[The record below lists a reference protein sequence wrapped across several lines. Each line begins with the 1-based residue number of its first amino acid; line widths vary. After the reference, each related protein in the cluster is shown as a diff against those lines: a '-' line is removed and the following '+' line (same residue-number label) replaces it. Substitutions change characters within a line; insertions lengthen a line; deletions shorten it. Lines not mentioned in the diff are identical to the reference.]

1 MKAYLAT
8 AVLSFSLFCSG
19 VFAQDRTDS
28 LLIVLSH
35 HSQKDS
41 VRANVLNQLAYEF
54 YLSDPAHA
62 LQLANQAKTLSD
74 SIGYPKGVAQAFRQM
89 GLVSWTQ
96 SNLATALT
104 YFYNGLKLAESV
116 SDKQSIADIT
126 GNLGLVYSAMGDYK
140 QAKDF
145 HTRSLL
151 LQRKLKNRVRES
163 VALNNL
169 GDVCRF
175 QKEYEKAIQYYKNA
189 LDLRTKVNFKSG
201 EATNIRNIGNVYEE
215 MGHYDSALIYY
226 QNSFIV
232 STEINDKR
240 GICQCRNAMA
250 SVYLKKADYSKSKQ
264 NALASLEIS
273 TKENYRSFIRDSY
286 EILYK
291 VNEIQHDEHHALQYF
306 KLFTMYRD
314 SVQNLKVASEI
325 AYQQL
330 EYETHKKQNEIDLL
344 TKDAMLNQIAIDK
357 KNSLLILV
365 SLLLAF
371 GVLFFLILF
380 KNYSHQKLVNN
391 LLKERNIQIDLQRKE
406 IIEQRDELI
415 ALNEEIKA
423 QQEELMASH
432 DALADKNAEIAKIH
446 NQVLEMNQ
454 NLERLVVER
463 TASLEK
469 QKAQLIEYAFIN
481 AHKLRAPLA
490 SILGLVNL
498 LRLNIP
504 DIEGKQI
511 INYLKDSSE
520 KLDRVVKSINETLQK
535 GLNIYQ
541 DDEKTNTE

>member
-1 MKAYLAT
+1 
-8 AVLSFSLFCSG
+8 
-19 VFAQDRTDS
+19 
-28 LLIVLSH
+28 
-35 HSQKDS
+35 
-41 VRANVLNQLAYEF
+41 
-54 YLSDPAHA
+54 
-62 LQLANQAKTLSD
+62 
-74 SIGYPKGVAQAFRQM
+74 M

-104 YFYNGLKLAESV
+104 YFYKGLKLSESV
-116 SDKQSIADIT
+116 NDKQGIADIT
-126 GNLGLVYSAMGDYK
+126 GNLGLVYSAMGDYR

-169 GDVCRF
+169 GDVSRF
-175 QKEYEKAIQYYKNA
+175 QKEYETAIQYYKNA
-189 LDLRTKVNFKSG
+189 LDLRTKANFKIG
-201 EATNIRNIGNVYEE
+201 QATNIRNIGNVYEE
-215 MGHYDSALIYY
+215 MGYFDSALVYY
-226 QNSFIV
+226 QNSFRV
-232 STEINDKR
+232 SAEIHDKR

-250 SVYLKKADYSKSKQ
+250 SVYLKKKNYSQSKL

-273 TKENYRSFIRDSY
+273 IKENYRSFIRDSY

-291 VNEIQHDEHHALQYF
+291 VNENQHDDTQALEYF

-330 EYETHKKQNEIDLL
+330 EYETQKKQNEIDLL
-344 TKDAMLNQIAIDK
+344 TKDAMLNEVAIEK
-357 KNSLLILV
+357 KNSLLILI

-371 GVLFFLILF
+371 GVMFFLILF
-380 KNYSHQKLVNN
+380 RGYSHQRLVNN
-391 LLKERNIQIDLQRKE
+391 LLKERNTQIDLQKKE

-432 DALADKNAEIAKIH
+432 DVLAEKNAEIAEIH
-446 NQVLEMNQ
+446 KQVLEMNQ
-454 NLERLVVER
+454 NLEKLVAER

-498 LRLNIP
+498 LKLGMP
-504 DIEGKQI
+504 DIDEKQI
-511 INYLKDSSE
+511 VNYLKDSSE

-535 GLNIYQ
+535 GLDIYR
-541 DDEKTNTE
+541 DDEKDQQR